1 MISGAL
7 HFVLVFVLI
16 ITVPVAAVWIL
27 VQVFRGA
34 FWLLS
39 NLGRAIR
46 GTFRHIARFVR
57 GTVMDSLHLIGSLI
71 TALVLLPIAL
81 MNLVF
86 LRFSGLKHYAG
97 AIEDELT
104 GAFLCGYRLILG
116 NPAHLLGLSTLT
128 DGLERRIPELVARAP
143 RTRRATGSKPEFPGY
158 RVTGNLQAGGSGAE
172 LFLARPLPETL
183 ARWRASGRSQPEQV
197 VIKSFALRSGS
208 TLPQIVRESRA
219 LEAAGRLDLVHEHH
233 LDEESFY
240 YVMPFVPGDDMNA
253 VISRMHARG
262 GPDGLRAG
270 DVPLAISYAAD
281 LLATLQRFHAG
292 GLWHKDI
299 KPSNLIVSDER
310 VHLVDLGLVTPLA
323 SAMTL
328 TTHGTEYYR
337 DPEMVR
343 LAMQGVK
350 VHEVDGVKFDLYST
364 GAVIYSIVQ
373 NSFPAQGS
381 LSSITKRCPA
391 ALQWI
396 VRRAMADIKDR
407 YASADEMLL
416 DLRVLAAARDPFAVR
431 PADLPSMGG
440 QPAGRPF
447 APVDPGVFHGRV
459 NARVEP
465 LEPVRESRASAPRQD
480 TGLRRRAARG
490 LVAAGIWCT
499 LIVGAIS
506 AILQLASDNE
516 APGSAG
522 SAVAAQTVAGPAA
535 HNWSRDLQ
543 RWSEELHA
551 VSKTEPA
558 TVLLL
563 QDLSQNTF
571 SELQGGL
578 HAALDEDRVELLGA
592 PWNRFEDERDILYA
606 AGARRAVG
614 LSGPEDAEA
623 VARLEAYLLDQPG
636 LDAVLWLGKG
646 ERNDSVIYRI
656 VRRRTVDPFSMG
668 SMTVPVFAE
677 QR

>member
-1 MISGAL
+1 MVSGAL

-27 VQVFRGA
+27 VQLFRGL

-39 NLGRAIR
+39 NLGKAIR
-46 GTFRHIARFVR
+46 GTYRHIARFVR
-57 GTVMDSLHLIGSLI
+57 GTVMDSLHLVGSLI
-71 TALVLLPIAL
+71 TAIVLVPIAL

-86 LRFSGLKHYAG
+86 LRLSGVKHYG
-97 AIEDELT
+97 RAIEDELT
-104 GAFLCGYRLILG
+104 GAFLCAYRLVLG
-116 NPAHLLGLSTLT
+116 NPAHLLGLSALT
-128 DGLERRIPELVARAP
+128 DGIERRVPELVARAP
-143 RTRRATGSKPEFPGY
+143 RKRRNNAQVDFPGY
-158 RVTGNLQAGGSGAE
+158 KLTGSLQAGGSGAE
-172 LFLARPLPETL
+172 LYLARPLPETN
-183 ARWRASGRSQPEQV
+183 ARWRAAGRSQPEQV
-197 VIKSFALRSGS
+197 VIKSFALRAGS

-219 LEAAGRLDLVHEHH
+219 LEAAGRLELVHEHH

-240 YVMPFVPGDDMNA
+240 YVMPYVPGDDMNA
-253 VISRMHARG
+253 VISRLHARG
-262 GPDGLRAG
+262 GADGLRAS

-281 LLATLQRFHAG
+281 LLVTLQRFHAG

-299 KPSNLIVSDER
+299 KPSNLIVSNER

-381 LSSITKRCPA
+381 LSSITKRCPS

-407 YASADEMLL
+407 YSSADEMLL

-431 PADLPSMGG
+431 PADLPSLGG
-440 QPAGRPF
+440 KPAAQTF
-447 APVDPGVFHGRV
+447 APVDEGVFRGRV
-459 NARVEP
+459 DARVEP
-465 LEPVRESRASAPRQD
+465 LRPVSESRARMPRQD
-480 TGLRRRAARG
+480 TGVRRRATRG
-490 LVAAGIWCT
+490 LAAAAIWCT
-499 LIVGAIS
+499 LIAGAIS
-506 AILQLASDNE
+506 ALLHLSDESDPPNT
-516 APGSAG
+516 
-522 SAVAAQTVAGPAA
+522 AVAASTVADTGSNEWT
-535 HNWSRDLQ
+535 HDLQ
-543 RWSEELHA
+543 RWSAELA
-551 VSKTEPA
+551 GQSTGSPT

-563 QDLSQNTF
+563 QDLAPDTF
-571 SELQGGL
+571 GELRSGL
-578 HAALDEDRVELLGA
+578 ESVLDGKQVELLGA
-592 PWNRFEDERDILYA
+592 PWNLLEDERDILYA

-614 LSGPEDAEA
+614 LSGPEDPEA
-623 VARLEAYLLDQPG
+623 AARLEAYLGDQTG
-636 LDAVLWLGKG
+636 LDAVLWLGRG
-646 ERNDSVIYRI
+646 AQDREVVYRI
-656 VRRRTVDPFSMG
+656 VRQRRTDPLSVG
-668 SMTVPVFAE
+668 SMTMPVFAD